1 MSHVSR
7 KSRFLFSAGVLPEGL
22 LRRMVRGR
30 LEPQNGAPSADVP
43 TEDGD
48 SIEFDDVLVAPGVS
62 VGDVVRWQLRGNDGF
77 VDAYMSTIR
86 NAPIYGQH
94 KALWKTLSEELKKRR
109 AAEAD
114 ARGLESGKICLIL
127 AENDPIVVAT
137 EWSEDARQ
145 VLGED
150 AVDIHV
156 IKGGHEVAISKGRE
170 VANIAVQTWRANAS
184 SK

>member
-7 KSRFLFSAGVLPEGL
+7 KSRFLFSSGVLPEAL
-22 LRRMVRGR
+22 LKRMVRSR

-43 TEDGD
+43 TEDSD
-48 SIEFDDVLVAPGVS
+48 SVEFDDVLVAPGVC
-62 VGDVVRWQLRGNDGF
+62 VGDVVKWQLHGNDGF

-94 KALWKTLSEELKKRR
+94 EQLWKTLSEELKMRR
-109 AAEAD
+109 MGQAD
-114 ARGLESGKICLIL
+114 AEGLESGKICLIL
-127 AENDPIVVAT
+127 AERDPIVVAN
-137 EWSEDARQ
+137 EWSEDAKQ

-156 IKGGHEVAISKGRE
+156 VKGGHEIAISKGRE
-170 VANIAVQTWRANAS
+170 VANIAIQTWRANTGS
-184 SK
+184 R